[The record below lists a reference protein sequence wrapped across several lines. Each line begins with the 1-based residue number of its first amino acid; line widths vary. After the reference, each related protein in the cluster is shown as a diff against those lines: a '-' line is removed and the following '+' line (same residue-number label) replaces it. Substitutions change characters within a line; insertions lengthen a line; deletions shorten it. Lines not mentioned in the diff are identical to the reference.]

1 MTIFVKTLKSQSM
14 KKFMYLIPVILL
26 FVACGNKDLD
36 KMKQENEKLLTELNS
51 KDSTINEFF
60 GTLDQIESNLAVV
73 KSKQGII
80 SQSTSQNNEISQDTR
95 QLINDDIQTINDL
108 MEKNKKEI
116 ASLKSKLKNS
126 NMKIKKLEEMLAR
139 YEKQL
144 QDKDVEI
151 EQLKQQLLNLNFTVE
166 NLSASIDTLKKTN
179 QAKEEV
185 ISQKTEEMN
194 TAYYALGTE
203 KELKENKVITK
214 SGGFIGIGR
223 NQKVEQ
229 DFNTEYFKKIDI
241 TKLTSINIGGK
252 KAKLLT
258 SHPSGSYKMEGT
270 EKKVDKL
277 VIINVKDFWK
287 VSKYL
292 IIVVE

>member
-1 MTIFVKTLKSQSM
+1 
-14 KKFMYLIPVILL
+14 MYFIPLILL
-26 FVACGNKDLD
+26 FVACNNKELE
-36 KMKQENEKLLTELNS
+36 KLKQENAQLLIETNA

-95 QLINDDIQTINDL
+95 QLINDDIQMINDL
-108 MEKNKKEI
+108 MEKNKREI
-116 ASLKSKLKNS
+116 ASLKNKLKNS

-166 NLSASIDTLKKTN
+166 NLSASIDTLKNTN
-179 QAKEEV
+179 RAKEEI
-185 ISQKTEEMN
+185 ISQKVSEIN

-203 KELKENKVITK
+203 KELKENNVITK
-214 SGGFIGIGR
+214 TGGFIGIGR
-223 NQKVEQ
+223 NQKVQQ

-241 TKLTSINIGGK
+241 TKVTSIVIGNK

-258 SHPSGSYKMEGT
+258 SHPTGSYEWEESNKKM
-270 EKKVDKL
+270 DKL
-277 VIINVKDFWK
+277 IITNAKEFWK

-292 IIVVE
+292 VIVVD

>member
-1 MTIFVKTLKSQSM
+1 M
-14 KKFMYLIPVILL
+14 KKFMYLIPVIFL
-26 FVACGNKDLD
+26 FIACNNKEMENL
-36 KMKQENEKLLTELNS
+36 KQENAKLLAETTA

-80 SQSTSQNNEISQDTR
+80 SQSASQNNEINQDTR
-95 QLINDDIQTINDL
+95 QTINDDIQIINDL

-166 NLSASIDTLKKTN
+166 NLSASIDTLKRTN
-179 QAKEEV
+179 QVKEEM
-185 ISQKTEEMN
+185 ISQKTEEIN

-223 NQKVEQ
+223 NQNVQK
-229 DFNTEYFKKIDI
+229 DFNSDYFKKIDI
-241 TKLTSINIGGK
+241 TKVTTINIGGK

-258 SHPSGSYKMEGT
+258 SHPSSSYIMEG
-270 EKKVDKL
+270 VDKKFDKL
-277 VIINVKDFWK
+277 IITNAKDFWK

-292 IIVVE
+292 VIVVD

>member
-1 MTIFVKTLKSQSM
+1 MTIFVKTLKSQFM

-51 KDSTINEFF
+51 KDSTINDFF

-185 ISQKTEEMN
+185 ISQKTDEIN

-241 TKLTSINIGGK
+241 TKVTSINIGGK

-277 VIINVKDFWK
+277 VITNTKEFWK

>member
-1 MTIFVKTLKSQSM
+1 M
-14 KKFMYLIPVILL
+14 KKLFYLIPVILL
-26 FVACGNKDLD
+26 FVACNNKE
-36 KMKQENEKLLTELNS
+36 MEKLKLENQALMSENNT

-95 QLINDDIQTINDL
+95 QTINDDIQTINDL

-179 QAKEEV
+179 KVKEEV

-223 NQKVEQ
+223 NQKVQQ

-241 TKLTSINIGGK
+241 TKVTSINIGGK
-252 KAKLLT
+252 KVKLLT
-258 SHPSGSYKMEGT
+258 SHPSTSYKMEET
-270 EKKVDKL
+270 DKKVDKL
-277 VIINVKDFWK
+277 VIINAKEFWK

-292 IIVVE
+292 IIVVD

>member
-1 MTIFVKTLKSQSM
+1 MTIFVKTLKSQFM

-36 KMKQENEKLLTELNS
+36 KMKQENEKLLTELNL
-51 KDSTINEFF
+51 KDSTINDFF

-116 ASLKSKLKNS
+116 AYLKSKLKNS

-185 ISQKTEEMN
+185 ISQKTDEIN

-277 VIINVKDFWK
+277 VITNTKEFWK

>member
-1 MTIFVKTLKSQSM
+1 M
-14 KKFMYLIPVILL
+14 KKLFYLISLVLL
-26 FVACGNKDLD
+26 FVACNNKEMETL
-36 KMKQENEKLLTELNS
+36 KQENAKLLAETTS

-80 SQSTSQNNEISQDTR
+80 SQNASQNNEINQDTR
-95 QLINDDIQTINDL
+95 QTINDDIQIINDL
-108 MEKNKKEI
+108 MEKNRKEI

-144 QDKDVEI
+144 QDKDIEI

-166 NLSASIDTLKKTN
+166 NLSASIDTLKRTN
-179 QAKEEV
+179 QVKEEM
-185 ISQKTEEMN
+185 ISQKTEEIN

-223 NQKVEQ
+223 NQNVQQ
-229 DFNTEYFKKIDI
+229 DFNSDYFKKIDI
-241 TKLTSINIGGK
+241 TKVTTINIGGK

-258 SHPSGSYKMEGT
+258 SHPSSSYKLEG
-270 EKKVDKL
+270 VDKKFDKL
-277 VIINVKDFWK
+277 TITNPKEFWK

-292 IIVVE
+292 VIVVD

>member
-1 MTIFVKTLKSQSM
+1 M

-51 KDSTINEFF
+51 KDSTINDFF

-185 ISQKTEEMN
+185 ISQKTDEIN

-277 VIINVKDFWK
+277 VITNTREFWK

>member
-1 MTIFVKTLKSQSM
+1 M
-14 KKFMYLIPVILL
+14 KKFMYFIPLILL
-26 FVACGNKDLD
+26 FVACNNKELE
-36 KMKQENEKLLTELNS
+36 KLKQENAQLLIETNA

-95 QLINDDIQTINDL
+95 QLINDDIQMINDL
-108 MEKNKKEI
+108 MEKNKREI
-116 ASLKSKLKNS
+116 ASLKNKLKNS

-166 NLSASIDTLKKTN
+166 NLSASIDTLKNTN
-179 QAKEEV
+179 RAKEEI
-185 ISQKTEEMN
+185 ISQKVSEIN

-203 KELKENKVITK
+203 KELKENNVITK
-214 SGGFIGIGR
+214 TGGFIGIGR
-223 NQKVEQ
+223 NQKVQQ

-241 TKLTSINIGGK
+241 TKVTSIVIGNK

-258 SHPSGSYKMEGT
+258 SHPTGSYEWEESNKKM
-270 EKKVDKL
+270 DKL
-277 VIINVKDFWK
+277 IITNAKEFWK

-292 IIVVE
+292 VIVVD

>member
-1 MTIFVKTLKSQSM
+1 METL
-14 KKFMYLIPVILL
+14 
-26 FVACGNKDLD
+26 
-36 KMKQENEKLLTELNS
+36 KQENAKLLAETTS

-80 SQSTSQNNEISQDTR
+80 SQNASQNNEINQDTR
-95 QLINDDIQTINDL
+95 QTINDDIQIINDL
-108 MEKNKKEI
+108 MEKNRKEI

-144 QDKDVEI
+144 QDKDIEI

-166 NLSASIDTLKKTN
+166 NLSASIDTLKRTN
-179 QAKEEV
+179 QVKEEM
-185 ISQKTEEMN
+185 ISQKTEEIN

-223 NQKVEQ
+223 NQNVQQ
-229 DFNTEYFKKIDI
+229 DFNSDYFKKIDI
-241 TKLTSINIGGK
+241 TKVTTINIGSK

-258 SHPSGSYKMEGT
+258 SHPSSSYKLEG
-270 EKKVDKL
+270 VDKKFDKL
-277 VIINVKDFWK
+277 TITNPKEFWK

-292 IIVVE
+292 VIVVD

>member
-1 MTIFVKTLKSQSM
+1 M
-14 KKFMYLIPVILL
+14 KKLFFLIPVILL
-26 FVACGNKDLD
+26 FVACSNNEID
-36 KMKQENEKLLTELNS
+36 KMKQENEKLLAELNS
-51 KDSTINEFF
+51 KDSTINDFF

-80 SQSTSQNNEISQDTR
+80 SQSTSQNNEISQDVR
-95 QLINDDIQTINDL
+95 QIINDDIQMINDL
-108 MEKNKKEI
+108 MEKNKQEI
-116 ASLKSKLKNS
+116 ASLKNKLKNS

-166 NLSASIDTLKKTN
+166 NLNASIDTLKKTN

-185 ISQKTEEMN
+185 ISQKTDEIN

-223 NQKVEQ
+223 NQKVQQ
-229 DFNTEYFKKIDI
+229 DFNTDYFKKIDI
-241 TKLTSINIGGK
+241 TKVTSINIGGK

-258 SHPSGSYKMEGT
+258 SHPSSSYKLEGS
-270 EKKVDKL
+270 EKKTDKL
-277 VIINVKDFWK
+277 IITNARDFWK